1 MLKAYERADLPS
13 ALATPSIIAL
23 VREHGRQ
30 SVEEQVFAAITAAD
44 GLLGGGMSAPQLVA
58 LTRMFL
64 DDFGGRPVGS
74 ILMAI
79 RNGVRQATVGHKLT
93 YPILCEWMRA
103 QDAAV
108 EEHNYTQ
115 HLLNR

>member
-1 MLKAYERADLPS
+1 M
-13 ALATPSIIAL
+13 ALA
-23 VREHGRQ
+23 REHGREKA
-30 SVEEQVFAAITAAD
+30 EEAVFVALTNAD
-44 GLLGGGMSAPQLVA
+44 SLLGGGMGATQLVA
-58 LTRMFL
+58 MTKLFME
-64 DDFGGRPVGS
+64 DYGGRPVGS

-115 HLLNR
+115 HMLNR

>member
-1 MLKAYERADLPS
+1 MAYERATLPE
-13 ALATPSIIAL
+13 ALATPSLKAL
-23 VREHGRQ
+23 ARDGAFEPVVVATVKVLSH
-30 SVEEQVFAAITAAD
+30 AD
-44 GLLGGGMSAPQLVA
+44 ALLGGGLSAQQLAMVA
-58 LTRMFL
+58 RVFME
-64 DDFGGRPVGS
+64 DYGGRPVGS

-79 RNGVRQATVGHKLT
+79 RNGVRQSTVGHKLT

-115 HLLNR
+115 HMLNR

>member
-1 MLKAYERADLPS
+1 MAYERTTLPEALVTPS
-13 ALATPSIIAL
+13 LKALANNGSIEPVVVATVQVLAKAYALHGGGLSPQQLAL
-23 VREHGRQ
+23 VAR
-30 SVEEQVFAAITAAD
+30 VF
-44 GLLGGGMSAPQLVA
+44 ME
-58 LTRMFL
+58 
-64 DDFGGRPVGS
+64 DFGGRPVGS

-79 RNGVRQATVGHKLT
+79 RNGVRQSTVGHKLT

>member
-1 MLKAYERADLPS
+1 
-13 ALATPSIIAL
+13 
-23 VREHGRQ
+23 
-30 SVEEQVFAAITAAD
+30 
-44 GLLGGGMSAPQLVA
+44 MSAGQLVSITK
-58 LTRMFL
+58 LFL
-64 DDFGGRPVGS
+64 EDFGGRPVGS

-79 RNGVRQATVGHKLT
+79 RNGVRQSTVGHKLT